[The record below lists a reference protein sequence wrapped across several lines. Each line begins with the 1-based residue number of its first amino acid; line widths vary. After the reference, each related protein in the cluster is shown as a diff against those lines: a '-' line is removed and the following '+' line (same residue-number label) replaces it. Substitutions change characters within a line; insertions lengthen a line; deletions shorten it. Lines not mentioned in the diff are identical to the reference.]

1 MAEAKTVKVQNG
13 QGYML
18 INESDY
24 DPAVHTKYDERPP
37 ARSKVSS
44 ALSRKRKADDKS
56 RM

>member
-1 MAEAKTVKVQNG
+1 MAEAKTVKVENG

-18 INESDY
+18 INASDY